1 MRGPPMV
8 YNRRTTFR
16 GGEHVHWGAARTSVD
31 TIRRYGE
38 LADQG
43 RDAAAVAEAWTAAQF
58 DDEMTT
64 RWLEARC
71 FEPESARELADLGVT
86 PEQAS
91 KRTRDGAGGVYIDTI
106 AYKVSKGHLSARQG
120 AARAASSR

>member
-1 MRGPPMV
+1 MP
-8 YNRRTTFR
+8 
-16 GGEHVHWGAARTSVD
+16 HWGAARTSVD

-38 LADQG
+38 LADRG
-43 RDAAAVAEAWTAAQF
+43 EDASVAADAWSAQEF
-58 DDEMTT
+58 DDAMTA

-71 FEPESARELADLGVT
+71 FDPEKARDLADLGVS

-91 KRTRDGAGGVYIDTI
+91 KRTRDGAGDSYIETI
-106 AYKVSKGHLSARQG
+106 AYKVAMGHLSPRQG